1 MRTLEE
7 FQKEVLAPLRK
18 ERDDKQK
25 EAHIIK
31 NAAGTVSSAQ
41 KKDLLEKEKEF
52 ADKQKAA
59 LKDFMRQQAV
69 ERKKFKIE
77 QAAVRAKIHATYQF
91 AVQEEKMARRR
102 ANEEFMDKISVA
114 FHEYNMDRVAAG
126 EQPISYYEKS
136 CEILAKERK
145 AGYDE
150 NGWPEDPTEAEA

>member
-1 MRTLEE
+1 MR
-7 FQKEVLAPLRK
+7 LALF
-18 ERDDKQK
+18 
-25 EAHIIK
+25 
-31 NAAGTVSSAQ
+31 SLQ

-59 LKDFMRQQAV
+59 LKDFMRQLAV

-77 QAAVRAKIHATYQF
+77 QDAVRAKIHATYQY

-136 CEILAKERK
+136 RENLAKERK

-150 NGWPEDPTEAEA
+150 NGWPEDTTEAEA